1 MADIPLYSDILILVA
16 LGSASMEFETYVRR
30 LRDEIVRVSQ
40 IPPRKLLD
48 SKRDTAND
56 RYATKLTDLHWV

>member
-1 MADIPLYSDILILVA
+1 
-16 LGSASMEFETYVRR
+16 MEFETYVRR

-48 SKRDTAND
+48 SKRDTANG
-56 RYATKLTDLHWV
+56 RYATKLTYLHWV